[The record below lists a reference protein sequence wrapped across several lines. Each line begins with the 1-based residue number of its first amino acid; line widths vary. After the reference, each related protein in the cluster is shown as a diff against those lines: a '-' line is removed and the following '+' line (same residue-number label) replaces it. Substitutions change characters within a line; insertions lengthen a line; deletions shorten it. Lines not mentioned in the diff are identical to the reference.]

1 MSNHL
6 DERTIAV
13 QQRWGA
19 RGMLML
25 SIALTIDVLVRILI
39 LKQEPR
45 QYLDISLIWVA
56 TNLYVAIGMTASGV
70 EPLGGKWSKS
80 WQFIVI
86 IPIVV
91 VVTTVVMLT
100 LMGMIV
106 SLADLIAM
114 IVSCLAGVF
123 LSFIVLRGI
132 YGVWERRTLGRG
144 PREE

>member
-39 LKQEPR
+39 LKQEPH
-45 QYLDISLIWVA
+45 QYLDISFIWLA
-56 TNLYVAIGMTASGV
+56 TILYVAIGMTASGV
-70 EPLGGKWSKS
+70 EPFGGKWSKA
-80 WQFIVI
+80 WPI
-86 IPIVV
+86 IPIVAVTNAV
-91 VVTTVVMLT
+91 VLT
-100 LMGMIV
+100 LMGMV
-106 SLADLIAM
+106 HSLADVIAIIVTGVAGAFAGTFVMLI
-114 IVSCLAGVF
+114 I
-123 LSFIVLRGI
+123 LRGI